1 VDHIIASSQCMLAI
15 DRMSIGGLANRLY
28 VISYDSPWTRMLVH
42 EFKNSGELLTLAKP
56 KR

>member
-1 VDHIIASSQCMLAI
+1 MLAI